1 MSIKQIIIDRRSVR
15 NFEKRPVSRQTIA
28 ELMEAVRLAPS
39 ACNKQPWAFYVV
51 ERADKLAGLRSAYN
65 REWFAT
71 APTVIVACGCHSESW
86 HRAADGKDHC
96 DIDVAIAI
104 DHLTLLATEMGLG
117 TCWVCNFDTAA
128 VAKALD
134 LPDDV
139 EPIAMIPIGYAA
151 DAVKPD
157 KNRKSTDF
165 ITHFID

>member
-1 MSIKQIIIDRRSVR
+1 
-15 NFEKRPVSRQTIA
+15 
-28 ELMEAVRLAPS
+28 
-39 ACNKQPWAFYVV
+39 
-51 ERADKLAGLRSAYN
+51 
-65 REWFAT
+65 
-71 APTVIVACGCHSESW
+71 
-86 HRAADGKDHC
+86 
-96 DIDVAIAI
+96 
-104 DHLTLLATEMGLG
+104 MGLG

-157 KNRKSTDF
+157 KNRKSADF